1 MTKSLNLQTLNGENC
16 RKLQNFSKNWGIET
30 NFGQN
35 GYPIMWK
42 STLSERHFNK
52 FSYFFISWKNL
63 VWFLS
68 YVNLKLTISGVP
80 LKIVNL
86 PFWKF
91 ICACN
96 IGQKGHTLFWKNG
109 NQKYHHLLVQCQSIF
124 YVFCLKIKLY
134 IVFPKGLVSDCWTH
148 KMSRFGPGDKM
159 FFLMLSKS

>member
-1 MTKSLNLQTLNGENC
+1 MEKIAENC
-16 RKLQNFSKNWGIET
+16 KISQKIGVSRQILDKMDIQLCENLHCLKDILINFHI
-30 NFGQN
+30 
-35 GYPIMWK
+35 
-42 STLSERHFNK
+42 
-52 FSYFFISWKNL
+52 FFISWKNL

-68 YVNLKLTISGVP
+68 YVNLKFRISGVP

-96 IGQKGHTLFWKNG
+96 IGQKGHALFWKNG

-134 IVFPKGLVSDCWTH
+134 IVFPKEPVSDCWTH
-148 KMSRFGPGDKM
+148 KMSRFGPGDKIC
-159 FFLMLSKS
+159 FLMLSKS